1 MPRVL
6 VVDDQKDVRAMVAI
20 VLRVNRYDVVEAESG
35 AAGLKAF
42 SEGAFDAA
50 IVDIFLADTSGV
62 EVMAAIRE
70 RVPGFPIV
78 AVSGMTALDFMGEA
92 PGLADVVCL
101 QKPFRPNDLL
111 QALRKAQAAAG
122 GELLRSRL
130 TGLQKENA
138 PANRGV
144 DDRSG

>member
-1 MPRVL
+1 MRRVL
-6 VVDDQKDVRAMVAI
+6 VVDDQKEVRAMVAI
-20 VLRVNRYDVVEAESG
+20 VLRVNRFDVVEAESG

-62 EVMAAIRE
+62 DVMVAIRE

-101 QKPFRPNDLL
+101 QKPFRPNALL
-111 QALRKAQAAAG
+111 QALHKAHAAAG
-122 GELLRSRL
+122 GELS
-130 TGLQKENA
+130 A
-138 PANRGV
+138 AV
-144 DDRSG
+144 

>member
-1 MPRVL
+1 MLRVL

-20 VLRVNRYDVVEAESG
+20 VLRVNHYDVVEAEGG

-42 SEGAFDAA
+42 GGGAFDAA

-62 EVMAAIRE
+62 DVMAAIRE

-122 GELLRSRL
+122 GELS
-130 TGLQKENA
+130 A
-138 PANRGV
+138 AV
-144 DDRSG
+144 

>member
-1 MPRVL
+1 MRRVL
-6 VVDDQKDVRAMVAI
+6 VVDDQKEVRAMVAI
-20 VLRVNRYDVVEAESG
+20 VLRVNRFDVVEAESG

-62 EVMAAIRE
+62 DVMAAIRE

-101 QKPFRPNDLL
+101 QKPFRAERSPASAP
-111 QALRKAQAAAG
+111 QGPGCG
-122 GELLRSRL
+122 GRRALRSRVTARRKKTPRR
-130 TGLQKENA
+130 TGAL
-138 PANRGV
+138 
-144 DDRSG
+144 D

>member
-6 VVDDQKDVRAMVAI
+6 IVDDQKDVRAMVGI
-20 VLRVNRYDVVEAESG
+20 VLRINRYDVVEAESG

-42 SEGAFDAA
+42 GESAFDAA

-62 EVMAAIRE
+62 DVIATIRE
-70 RVPGFPIV
+70 QVPGFPIV

-92 PGLADVVCL
+92 PDLAGVVCL

-111 QALRKAQAAAG
+111 QALRKAQEAAG
-122 GELLRSRL
+122 GELS
-130 TGLQKENA
+130 A
-138 PANRGV
+138 AV
-144 DDRSG
+144 

>member
-1 MPRVL
+1 MRRVL
-6 VVDDQKDVRAMVAI
+6 VVDDQKEVRAMVAI
-20 VLRVNRYDVVEAESG
+20 VLRVNRFDVVEAESG

-62 EVMAAIRE
+62 DVMAAIRE

-111 QALRKAQAAAG
+111 QALHKAQAAAS
-122 GELLRSRL
+122 GELS
-130 TGLQKENA
+130 A
-138 PANRGV
+138 AV
-144 DDRSG
+144 

>member
-1 MPRVL
+1 MRRVL
-6 VVDDQKDVRAMVAI
+6 VVDDQKEVRAMVAI
-20 VLRVNRYDVVEAESG
+20 VLRVNHFDVVEAESG

-62 EVMAAIRE
+62 DVMAAIRE

-122 GELLRSRL
+122 GELS
-130 TGLQKENA
+130 A
-138 PANRGV
+138 AV
-144 DDRSG
+144 

>member
-1 MPRVL
+1 MRRVL
-6 VVDDQKDVRAMVAI
+6 VVDDQKEVRAMVAI
-20 VLRVNRYDVVEAESG
+20 VLRVNRFDVVEAESG

-62 EVMAAIRE
+62 DVMVAIRE

-111 QALRKAQAAAG
+111 QALHKARAAAG
-122 GELLRSRL
+122 GELS
-130 TGLQKENA
+130 A
-138 PANRGV
+138 AV
-144 DDRSG
+144 